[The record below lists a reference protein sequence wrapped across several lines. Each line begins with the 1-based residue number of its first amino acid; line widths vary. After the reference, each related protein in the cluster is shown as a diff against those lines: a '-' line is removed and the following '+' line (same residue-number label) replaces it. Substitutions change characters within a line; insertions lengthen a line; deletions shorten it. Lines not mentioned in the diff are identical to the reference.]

1 MKGHKK
7 SMSRKRETT
16 KSTLEKKST
25 EEDELKNY
33 EALLMKLAQAIIHK
47 DKPINQIEGDSSSN
61 KRSPSAGTWSNF
73 KLTASRTKDE
83 RNDKD
88 FLINFMNSESSTLI
102 SPKNLHLLSDD
113 DRNKSITNT
122 EKFKNLSNLMLEDK
136 NAYSECYFIKNSED
150 RMILNLYT
158 ILGRKS
164 KELFLEEDDDKEKI
178 SKTRLLFKKLN
189 NITFPKFDI
198 KKNKKEKINKVDY
211 EQNNKGLDE
220 EINIDLKSNES
231 EDKKEESLDLYSDED
246 IQKNKDECYF
256 KKKEKHNFIL
266 PDLIDIKNY
275 KKIRRKIRLTNKEN
289 YENFWDPELDANALS
304 NINHNFVRIED
315 IYNEKEKNIENEE
328 DINNEDNLEVNAEEI
343 KSSDSES
350 EEEKENKVEIKDTE
364 EMLKKGKNR
373 FIEFFEVS
381 PVQMG
386 LSFLVDSKKVKEY
399 YDNLELKEMLELK
412 LDEINEF
419 EEKVFPKK
427 GYKLSSDL
435 IYRIAIN
442 NDTNII
448 EENERFT
455 IEPSYEKNIKSKKKL
470 DKHHKKIIIE
480 RKANLNKS
488 KGKLTEE
495 PLTIKRTHV
504 KFKTISDYA
513 NRINIKKKYIL
524 DDNLVD
530 KFENKEKIKKDSSLQ
545 LDNKEISANEKSIKD
560 LMNNESLFS
569 NKTNEFINDNNKD
582 GNKNKTHKNK
592 KNNKN
597 KEKSKNSSNSNTN
610 SQLDSKI
617 QNNSISKLY
626 SDNENSSKINANN

>member
-1 MKGHKK
+1 
-7 SMSRKRETT
+7 
-16 KSTLEKKST
+16 
-25 EEDELKNY
+25 
-33 EALLMKLAQAIIHK
+33 
-47 DKPINQIEGDSSSN
+47 
-61 KRSPSAGTWSNF
+61 
-73 KLTASRTKDE
+73 
-83 RNDKD
+83 
-88 FLINFMNSESSTLI
+88 MNSESSTLI

-231 EDKKEESLDLYSDED
+231 EDKKDESLDLYSDED

-399 YDNLELKEMLELK
+399 YDNLELKE
-412 LDEINEF
+412 INEF
-419 EEKVFPKK
+419 
-427 GYKLSSDL
+427 
-435 IYRIAIN
+435 
-442 NDTNII
+442 
-448 EENERFT
+448 
-455 IEPSYEKNIKSKKKL
+455 
-470 DKHHKKIIIE
+470 
-480 RKANLNKS
+480 
-488 KGKLTEE
+488 
-495 PLTIKRTHV
+495 
-504 KFKTISDYA
+504 
-513 NRINIKKKYIL
+513 
-524 DDNLVD
+524 
-530 KFENKEKIKKDSSLQ
+530 
-545 LDNKEISANEKSIKD
+545 
-560 LMNNESLFS
+560 
-569 NKTNEFINDNNKD
+569 
-582 GNKNKTHKNK
+582 
-592 KNNKN
+592 
-597 KEKSKNSSNSNTN
+597 
-610 SQLDSKI
+610 
-617 QNNSISKLY
+617 
-626 SDNENSSKINANN
+626 